1 MSQLIRSAKSA
12 SDWTM
17 NELGAYNITVIYQ
30 DAATFFE
37 RPDLPQPIINTDVLT
52 ALDPND
58 AADDNGI

>member
-1 MSQLIRSAKSA
+1 
-12 SDWTM
+12 M